1 MYRKITQ
8 KLSEAGKK
16 ISGKLSTNSSRNVCT
31 AAADATTG
39 APLRPIWQRRRKITE
54 ASLVSVKTKAHGGV
68 VRFPNCHEWVGEP
81 D

>member
-8 KLSEAGKK
+8 KLSETGKK

-31 AAADATTG
+31 AADATTG
-39 APLRPIWQRRRKITE
+39 ALLRPVWQRRRKITE
-54 ASLVSVKTKAHGGV
+54 ARLVPVETKADGGV